1 MSVLKENAR
10 LGKYLAQSLIKENE
24 YTETYRVID
33 DNDNIYFLKLYILKK
48 TPERLMDTATHE
60 VYTIER
66 CRYNDNTTSV
76 LCFDEFDALVPNR
89 SNIDNTSM
97 SGEVNEFLSQLNNC
111 SKKGIFVI
119 ATSNRPDK
127 IDPAVLC
134 TGRID
139 KQIYVP
145 LPDLD
150 ARKEMFMLHLKDRPY
165 DETAIDAQH
174 LAELSNGYIASDIA
188 YIVNDAAMT
197 AAFTNQLISQELLET
212 SIRNTRPSIR
222 PEMVKMYKEIEEK
235 MQGVERRNMERPRI
249 GFNA

>member
-1 MSVLKENAR
+1 M
-10 LGKYLAQSLIKENE
+10 
-24 YTETYRVID
+24 
-33 DNDNIYFLKLYILKK
+33 
-48 TPERLMDTATHE
+48 
-60 VYTIER
+60 
-66 CRYNDNTTSV
+66 

-89 SNIDNTSM
+89 SDIDNTSM

-127 IDPAVLC
+127 IDPAVLR

-165 DETAIDAQH
+165 DEAAIDAQH
-174 LAELSNGYIASDIA
+174 LAELSDGYIASDIA